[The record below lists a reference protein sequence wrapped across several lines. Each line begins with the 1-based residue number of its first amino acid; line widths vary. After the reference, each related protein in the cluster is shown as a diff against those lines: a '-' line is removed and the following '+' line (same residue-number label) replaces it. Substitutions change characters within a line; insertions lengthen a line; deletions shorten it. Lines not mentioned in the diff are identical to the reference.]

1 MRTGPRTTTWLLA
14 VALCALAAPG
24 CGRLHALR
32 PPEEPEPEEPA
43 MAVHAPAPVQAQAK
57 TTLLEDNEELRD
69 RLVRALGEK
78 RTLEKELMEAKD
90 SVTTLQTQVTER
102 EDSIASL
109 SEQIQKQQAELE
121 RLEAIRTQL
130 DKDRQ
135 TIAEMYALEKRQRLA
150 FEKELLEREIAERT
164 HSREEP

>member
-1 MRTGPRTTTWLLA
+1 MNLRPTTLLLFA
-14 VALCALAAPG
+14 ATLAAAAASPG

-32 PPEEPEPEEPA
+32 TPDEPESETEG
-43 MAVHAPAPVQAQAK
+43 MTVHAPAPVQAAAK

-90 SVTTLQTQVTER
+90 QVTTLQTQVSER

-109 SEQIQKQQAELE
+109 SEQIQKQHADLE
-121 RLEAIRTQL
+121 RLEAIRMQL